1 MAFTCDICSVSKEQD
16 QFYRTDGTFLRCKL
30 CCQVTEFCVKCK
42 IPKLTSHFKGKSKT
56 CFDCRNGIFHQ
67 TEQPRPDPRSKLQ
80 SDYVSHALEN
90 HTKWL
95 SELGI
100 QQNGIH
106 S

>member
-1 MAFTCDICSVSKEQD
+1 MAFTCDICSLTKEEH
-16 QFYRTDGTFLRCKL
+16 QFYRTDGSFLRCKL
-30 CCQVTEFCVKCK
+30 CCKVTQFCDKCK
-42 IPKLTSHFKGKSKT
+42 IPKLTSHFKGKTKT
-56 CFDCRNGIFHQ
+56 CFDCRNGIFQ
-67 TEQPRPDPRSKLQ
+67 QAKRQRSDTRTDP
-80 SDYVSHALEN
+80 DYVTLALEN